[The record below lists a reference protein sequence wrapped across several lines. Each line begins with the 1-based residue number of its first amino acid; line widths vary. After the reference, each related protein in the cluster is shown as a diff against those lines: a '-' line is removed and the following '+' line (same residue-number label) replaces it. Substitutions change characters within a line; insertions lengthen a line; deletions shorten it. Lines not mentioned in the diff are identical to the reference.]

1 MATRSCW
8 LPPAAL
14 DHKLEEGLAEEEPK
28 LGVASCRGEGELGW
42 GGAAEGGSFN
52 WFLQFSLF

>member
-1 MATRSCW
+1 M
-8 LPPAAL
+8 
-14 DHKLEEGLAEEEPK
+14 EGLAEEEPK